1 MIQPVT
7 IKNNPSVFSS
17 HDFAAV
23 VVNSLS
29 GEKSLVSL
37 SNFKMGD
44 VLTIFFAG
52 NTFNVPNYLTIQ
64 IDTNTHISL
73 SPEFLQYTNHSCNPN
88 VFFDTN
94 SMQLIALKEISANDH
109 LCFFYPSTE
118 LDMAR
123 PFECK
128 CGSNNCLNT
137 IRGALHVPMDLL
149 LQYKLTD
156 FIQGEIGKKSIP

>member
-1 MIQPVT
+1 MIQPT
-7 IKNNPSVFSS
+7 IIKNDPSVFST
-17 HDFAAV
+17 HEFAAV
-23 VVNSLS
+23 VVDSLS

-37 SNFKMGD
+37 SGFKMGD
-44 VLTIFFAG
+44 VLTVFFAG

-64 IDTNTHISL
+64 IDKNTHISL
-73 SPEFLQYTNHSCNPN
+73 SPEFLQFTNHSCNPN

-94 SMQLIALKEISANDH
+94 SMQLIALKEIRANDQ

-118 LDMAR
+118 LDMAQ
-123 PFECK
+123 PFTCN

-137 IRGALHVPMDLL
+137 IRGALHVPKDLL

-156 FIQGEIGKKSIP
+156 FIQGEIGKKSIS

>member
-1 MIQPVT
+1 
-7 IKNNPSVFSS
+7 
-17 HDFAAV
+17 
-23 VVNSLS
+23 
-29 GEKSLVSL
+29 
-37 SNFKMGD
+37 MGD